1 MKPNKNQL
9 KRAKYFNICRAI
21 LKFLYVWWEDCQ
33 WILRIQIQH
42 VNIFKQMIKENPLK
56 FMNSLQNGPNYSL
69 LKILTKL
76 TIKISKN
83 LRSLKG
89 ISFVPLFLRSW
100 SRGKIGLLINLGKR
114 IRCLEEIMILRLRM
128 WSSWLR
134 KFRLLNK
141 WKLKFKM
148 RRRKSNNWKIRNKV
162 LFNRF
167 PLILKRYSNYNR
179 IFFQFRVIYKL

>member
-1 MKPNKNQL
+1 M
-9 KRAKYFNICRAI
+9 RAKYFNIYRII

-33 WILRIQIQH
+33 WILKIQIQH

-56 FMNSLQNGPNYSL
+56 FMNSLQNGPNYSPL
-69 LKILTKL
+69 TVLTKA
-76 TIKISKN
+76 TSRIS
-83 LRSLKG
+83 RSLRD

-114 IRCLEEIMILRLRM
+114 IRCLEETMILRLRM

-148 RRRKSNNWKIRNKV
+148 RRRKSNNWRIRNKV
-162 LFNRF
+162 LSNRF
-167 PLILKRYSNYNR
+167 PLILKRYSICNR
-179 IFFQFRVIYKL
+179 IFFQFKVIYKL

>member
-1 MKPNKNQL
+1 MA
-9 KRAKYFNICRAI
+9 RAKYFNICRAI

-33 WILRIQIQH
+33 WILRIQTQH
-42 VNIFKQMIKENPLK
+42 VNTFKPMIKDSPLK
-56 FMNSLQNGPNYSL
+56 FMNSLQNGPNYSP

-83 LRSLKG
+83 LKNLRSLRG
-89 ISFVPLFLRSW
+89 ISSVHLFLRSW

-148 RRRKSNNWKIRNKV
+148 RRRKSNN
-162 LFNRF
+162 
-167 PLILKRYSNYNR
+167 
-179 IFFQFRVIYKL
+179 